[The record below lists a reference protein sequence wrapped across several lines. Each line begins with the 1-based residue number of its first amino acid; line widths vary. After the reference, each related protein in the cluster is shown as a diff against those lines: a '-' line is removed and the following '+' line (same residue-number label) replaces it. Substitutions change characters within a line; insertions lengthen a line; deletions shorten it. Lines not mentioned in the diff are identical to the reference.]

1 MTEKERYEI
10 ILGELAE
17 AIKKKSDV
25 IALQSWQLADL
36 KNKLAIAEQYNKKG
50 GETAKKII

>member
-1 MTEKERYEI
+1 MTDKQRYEV

-17 AIKKKSDV
+17 AIKRKDDV
-25 IALQSWQLADL
+25 IALQSWQMRDL

-50 GETAKKII
+50 GETAVEKE